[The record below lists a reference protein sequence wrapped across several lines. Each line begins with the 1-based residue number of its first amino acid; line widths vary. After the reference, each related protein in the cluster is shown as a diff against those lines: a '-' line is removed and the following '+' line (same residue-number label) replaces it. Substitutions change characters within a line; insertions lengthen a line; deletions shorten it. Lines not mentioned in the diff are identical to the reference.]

1 VTEDLVLAADIGGTH
16 MRAALVDRTGAVV
29 HRRSAPTP
37 TWSEAPAALIEL
49 IRSVRASDAGG
60 AVSHAVVGLPG
71 DVDYRAGK
79 LLWAPNLPESW
90 PDLLSQDQLSAQL
103 GLRTHIA
110 NDADLAVL
118 GEALGGAGRGTADQ
132 AYLTIST
139 GIGAGVVLGGQLV
152 HGVRSLAEVGH
163 TIIDWLA
170 WGRGE
175 ASTLEELASGSG
187 IARLAREAGLGELD
201 AVGVEASAREGDER
215 AATIW
220 HGAISACAA
229 GVANVVMSYSPSLV
243 VIGGGLGLSDAFFA
257 PMRRLVLR
265 HPWHFP
271 DEFDV
276 VASALRDDAGLCGA
290 AHWES
295 SSGVRR

>member
-1 VTEDLVLAADIGGTH
+1 VTEELVLAADIGGTH
-16 MRAALVDRTGAVV
+16 MRAALVDAGGAVV

-49 IRSVRASDAGG
+49 IRSVRASDVAE

-71 DVDYRAGK
+71 DVDYRAGR

-118 GEALGGAGRGTADQ
+118 GEAIGGAGRGTADQ

-139 GIGAGVVLGGQLV
+139 GIGAGVVLGGELV

-163 TIIDWLA
+163 TIIDWHA
-170 WGRGE
+170 WRRGE
-175 ASTLEELASGSG
+175 PATLEELGSGSG
-187 IARLAREAGLGELD
+187 IARLARETGLGELD

-215 AATIW
+215 AAGIW
-220 HGAISACAA
+220 RGAIYACAA

-257 PMRRLVLR
+257 PMRRLVLS

-271 DEFDV
+271 DDFDV

-290 AHWES
+290 AHWEAR
-295 SSGVRR
+295 SGVTR

>member
-1 VTEDLVLAADIGGTH
+1 MLAADLGGTH
-16 MRAALVDRTGAVV
+16 MRAALVDGSGVVV

-49 IRSVRASDAGG
+49 IRSVRVSDAAG

-79 LLWAPNLPESW
+79 LLWAPNLPASW

-103 GLRTHIA
+103 GLRTRIA
-110 NDADLAVL
+110 NDADLAVM
-118 GEALGGAGRGTADQ
+118 GEAIGGAGRGTADL

-139 GIGAGVVLGGQLV
+139 GIGAGVVLGGELV
-152 HGVRSLAEVGH
+152 HGTRSLAEIGH
-163 TIIDWLA
+163 TIIDWHA

-175 ASTLEELASGSG
+175 PSTLEELGSGSG

-201 AVGVEASAREGDER
+201 AVAVEASAREGDES
-215 AATIW
+215 AAGIW
-220 HGAISACAA
+220 RGAISACAA
-229 GVANVVMSYSPSLV
+229 GVANVVMAYSPSLV

-257 PMRRLVLR
+257 PMRRLVLS

-271 DEFDV
+271 DDFDV
-276 VASALRDDAGLCGA
+276 VASVLRDDAGLCGA
-290 AHWES
+290 AHWAS
-295 SSGVRR
+295 RSGVRR

>member
-1 VTEDLVLAADIGGTH
+1 MTEDLVLAADIGGTH
-16 MRAALVDRTGAVV
+16 MRAAVVDRAGTVV

-49 IRSVRASDAGG
+49 IRSVRTLDAAH

-71 DVDYRAGK
+71 DVDYRTGR

-90 PDLLSQDQLSAQL
+90 PELLSADQLSTQL

-118 GEALGGAGRGTADQ
+118 GEAIVGAGRDAADQ

-139 GIGAGVVLGGQLV
+139 GIGAGVVLRGELV
-152 HGVRSLAEVGH
+152 HGTRSLAEVGH
-163 TIIDWLA
+163 TIIDWHA
-170 WGRGE
+170 WRRGDP
-175 ASTLEELASGSG
+175 STLEELASGSG
-187 IARLAREAGLGELD
+187 IARLARQAGLGDLD
-201 AVGVEASAREGDER
+201 AVGVEAAADAGDKR
-215 AATIW
+215 ATDIW
-220 HGAISACAA
+220 RGAIAAGAA
-229 GVANVVMSYSPSLV
+229 GVVNVVMAFSPSLV
-243 VIGGGLGLSDAFFA
+243 VIGGGLGLSAAFFT
-257 PMRRLVLR
+257 PMRQRVLD

-271 DEFDV
+271 DDFDI

-295 SSGVRR
+295 RSGVRR

>member
-1 VTEDLVLAADIGGTH
+1 MLAADIGGTH
-16 MRAALVDRTGAVV
+16 MRAALVDGDGAVV

-49 IRSVRASDAGG
+49 IRSVRASDAAE
-60 AVSHAVVGLPG
+60 AVSRAVVGLPG
-71 DVDYRAGK
+71 DVDYGAGK

-90 PDLLSQDQLSAQL
+90 PDLLSQEQLSTQL

-118 GEALGGAGRGTADQ
+118 GEAIGGAGRGTADQ

-139 GIGAGVVLGGQLV
+139 GIGAGVVLGGKLV
-152 HGVRSLAEVGH
+152 HGKRSLAEVGH
-163 TIIDWLA
+163 TIIDWHA

-175 ASTLEELASGSG
+175 PSTLEELASGSG
-187 IARLAREAGLGELD
+187 IARMARESGLGELD
-201 AVGVEASAREGDER
+201 AVEVAASAREGDER
-215 AATIW
+215 AAGIW
-220 HGAISACAA
+220 RGAISAGAA
-229 GVANVVMSYSPSLV
+229 GVANVVMAYSPSLV

-257 PMRRLVLR
+257 PMRRLVLS

-271 DEFDV
+271 DDFDV

-290 AHWES
+290 AHWEAR
-295 SSGVRR
+295 SGVCT

>member
-1 VTEDLVLAADIGGTH
+1 MLAADIGGTH
-16 MRAALVDRTGAVV
+16 MRAALVDGAGTVV
-29 HRRSAPTP
+29 HRRAAPTP

-49 IRSVRASDAGG
+49 IRSVRASDAAG

-90 PDLLSQDQLSAQL
+90 PDLLSADQLSTQL

-110 NDADLAVL
+110 NDADLAVM
-118 GEALGGAGRGTADQ
+118 GEAIGGAGRGTPDL

-139 GIGAGVVLGGQLV
+139 GIGAGVVLGGELV
-152 HGVRSLAEVGH
+152 HGTRSLAEVGH
-163 TIIDWLA
+163 TIIDWHA

-175 ASTLEELASGSG
+175 PSTLEELGSGSG
-187 IARLAREAGLGELD
+187 IARMAREAGLGELD
-201 AVGVEASAREGDER
+201 AVAVEASARERDER
-215 AATIW
+215 AAAIW

-243 VIGGGLGLSDAFFA
+243 VIGGGLGLSEAFFG

-271 DEFDV
+271 DDFDV
-276 VASALRDDAGLCGA
+276 VPSLLRDDAGLCGA
-290 AHWES
+290 AHWETR
-295 SSGVRR
+295 SGVHR